1 MSPEIKGVDTL
12 MYTSGHCFTVPS
24 AQEVEIFLLQKRQFL
39 LMQLRL
45 DLEEEAR

>member
-24 AQEVEIFLLQKRQFL
+24 AK
-39 LMQLRL
+39 
-45 DLEEEAR
+45 EEAR